1 MVQGLLE
8 SDVVDV
14 WHVGE
19 GGSVDFRVSS
29 EQFQR
34 IKGDLPGCR
43 EVGSVEDIVRRE
55 EQQRAMQN
63 EEFEKEW
70 FEDYVS
76 QKLQY
81 VISVICELGC
91 MYGYNSFTTMHFLAP
106 LY

>member
-1 MVQGLLE
+1 MMHFCSPLSFSVKEDTLHNLLR

-34 IKGDLPGCR
+34 MKGDLPGCR

-55 EQQRAMQN
+55 EQRRSVGKGLTRTWQ
-63 EEFEKEW
+63 EW
-70 FEDYVS
+70 FDEYVS
-76 QKLQY
+76 R
-81 VISVICELGC
+81 
-91 MYGYNSFTTMHFLAP
+91 YGERVWC
-106 LY
+106 